1 MANKTTMAEVL
12 QFETFDPTQLDI
24 SEIQE
29 MTASIPADGN
39 VDISIAENL
48 ATKFLRGADRCSE
61 ILSILTWWEAG
72 REDRKRH
79 VFSTKFFEA
88 PAHGHKTAAAKKA
101 WAEGSKEYLD
111 ACAEANKA
119 KAMKQWIKNK
129 HESLVS
135 AHYLMKHIA
144 KGGQPARAAAGSV
157 RDGSW
162 EPAGKANEPQWGE
175 QDWK

>member
-1 MANKTTMAEVL
+1 MTNKTTMADVL
-12 QFETFDPTQLDI
+12 QFDTFDPKQLNVA
-24 SEIQE
+24 EILA

-72 REDRKRH
+72 REDEKRH
-79 VFSTKFFEA
+79 VYSTKFFEG
-88 PAHGHKTAAAKKA
+88 PAHGHTTAAAKKA
-101 WAEGSKEYLD
+101 WAEGSKEYMD
-111 ACAEANKA
+111 ACDEANKA

-144 KGGQPARAAAGSV
+144 KGGRPAQLAAGGV
-157 RDGSW
+157 RDHSW
-162 EPAGKANEPQWGE
+162 EPAGKTADPQFGE
-175 QDWK
+175 RDW